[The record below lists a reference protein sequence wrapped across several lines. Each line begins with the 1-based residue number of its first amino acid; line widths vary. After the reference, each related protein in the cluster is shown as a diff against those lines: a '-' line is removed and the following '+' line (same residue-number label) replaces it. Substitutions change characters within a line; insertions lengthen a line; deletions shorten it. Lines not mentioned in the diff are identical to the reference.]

1 LALVWAAWLRQFLRD
16 THSTE
21 ELAQAAVRLCGEHGY
36 PLWRPMGAILHSWAL
51 TESGRKPEECIVQMR
66 QGLADL
72 RATGAGLWQPCF
84 LALIAEA
91 CNKVNRIDEGLTVL
105 DQALGIVRERAER
118 FYEAELHRLRGEL
131 LLRCNPADISAS
143 ETCFQ
148 TAIAIA
154 RDQQGMSLKLRAA
167 TSLARLW
174 AERGE
179 RRQAQDLLAGTYGWF
194 TEGLDTLDLREAQA
208 LLSELGSRAP
218 N

>member
-1 LALVWAAWLRQFLRD
+1 
-16 THSTE
+16 
-21 ELAQAAVRLCGEHGY
+21 
-36 PLWRPMGAILHSWAL
+36 
-51 TESGRKPEECIVQMR
+51 
-66 QGLADL
+66 
-72 RATGAGLWQPCF
+72 
-84 LALIAEA
+84 
-91 CNKVNRIDEGLTVL
+91 VNRIDEGLTVL
-105 DQALGIVRERAER
+105 DQALGVVRERAER

-131 LLRCNPADISAS
+131 LLRCNPADISAR

-154 RDQQGMSLKLRAA
+154 RDQQAMSLKLRAA

-179 RRQAQDLLAGTYGWF
+179 RRQAHDLLAGTYGWF

-208 LLSELGSRAP
+208 LLSELGSQGI